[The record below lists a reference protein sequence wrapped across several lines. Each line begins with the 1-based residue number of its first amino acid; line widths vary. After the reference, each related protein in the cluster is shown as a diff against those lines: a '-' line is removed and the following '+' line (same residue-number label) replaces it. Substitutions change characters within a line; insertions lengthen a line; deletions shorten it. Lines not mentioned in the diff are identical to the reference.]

1 MNDDLAPAGEGAS
14 DTNGAGAASRGM
26 VPSAAEMERGV
37 HHAANLLRS
46 LAHPQRLGILCLLIE
61 GEKTVSE
68 LMRRLDMRQSTVSQQ
83 LQRLRSEHLVQ
94 SRRAGKHVYYSL
106 ADPAPRAI
114 IETLHG
120 IYCLAPRRQ
129 HGV

>member
-1 MNDDLAPAGEGAS
+1 MNSDVAPPGGGGRGG
-14 DTNGAGAASRGM
+14 TAALRCAM

-37 HHAANLLRS
+37 HRAADLLRS

-83 LQRLRSEHLVQ
+83 LQRLRSEHLVS
-94 SRRAGKHVYYSL
+94 SRREGKHVYYRL

-120 IYCLAPRRQ
+120 IYCLAPRRT
-129 HGV
+129 